1 MRQNTWEKCIL
12 KFQMLSLA
20 CVQMKNRL
28 KDIKGSEWT
37 LFGFV
42 SHLQMEIAT
51 FESVAYIAFD
61 LF

>member
-20 CVQMKNRL
+20 CMQMKNRL

-37 LFGFV
+37 LYGFV
-42 SHLQMEIAT
+42 SHLQMGTPA
-51 FESVAYIAFD
+51 FESDAYIAFD
-61 LF
+61 LL